1 MSVGPME
8 TEGTRSPLER
18 FVRDYV
24 EAAGGVWDEIEPQV
38 YDVMLPAA
46 TQEGEGEP
54 GVLRLAFDPEAL
66 PEHPQAQLAS
76 FGTPLVDRLLQDALE
91 QGRCAELY
99 LLGLNL
105 QPHQL
110 PQRLARAVTL
120 TDPAARGEPLPLEIQ
135 RLRAMLFP
143 QVVFWFEATFTSDQ
157 KEQEVLPLAV
167 DLHHGRQVRHLEQ
180 LLDPSRL
187 GDRFSPPLPEV
198 HGLDRGAAYLL
209 AREQIVRTMTALA
222 NTRARELAERL
233 DRQAAR
239 MSKYYDDLAAE
250 LEDQRRRAAARG
262 DEDAKFAARRE
273 ALARERE
280 LRIAELR
287 RKNALSV
294 RLRLLNL
301 LVIRQ
306 PKLLVHAVAHPA
318 TGAPLPLELVFDP
331 LVEAVEAPP
340 CPVSRRPSFELHR
353 QRSALVCPACV
364 TASTPLRKHKPR

>member
-1 MSVGPME
+1 MSVGWLE
-8 TEGTRSPLER
+8 AAGTRTPLEQ

-46 TQEGEGEP
+46 ADGGGGEP

-76 FGTPLVDRLLQDALE
+76 FGTPLVDTLLQEALE
-91 QGRCAELY
+91 RGRCAELY
-99 LLGLNL
+99 RLGLNL

-110 PQRLARAVTL
+110 PQRVVRSMKLV
-120 TDPAARGEPLPLEIQ
+120 DPAARGEPMLLEIE
-135 RLRAMLFP
+135 RVRALLFP
-143 QVVFWFEATFTSDQ
+143 QVVFWFEANFTSDQ
-157 KEQEVLPLAV
+157 QEQEVLPLAV
-167 DLHHGRQVRHLEQ
+167 DLHYGRQVRHLEQ
-180 LLDPSRL
+180 LLDPAGL
-187 GDRFSPPLPEV
+187 GERFSPPLPEAR
-198 HGLDRGAAYLL
+198 GIDRSAAYLL
-209 AREQIVRTMTALA
+209 AREQIVRTLAALS

-239 MSKYYDDLAAE
+239 MSKYYDDLAGE
-250 LEDQRRRAAARG
+250 LEEQRRRAAARG
-262 DEDAKFAARRE
+262 DEDSKFAARRE

-280 LRIAELR
+280 LRISELR

-306 PKLLVHAVAHPA
+306 PKLLLQAVARPA
-318 TGAPLPLELVFDP
+318 QGSPLPLDLIFDP

-340 CPVSRRPSFELHR
+340 CPVCQRPSFELHR
-353 QRSALVCPACV
+353 QRSALVCPACATV
-364 TASTPLRKHKPR
+364 SPALRKNKPR

>member
-1 MSVGPME
+1 MSVGRME
-8 TEGTRSPLER
+8 TEGTRSPLEQ

-38 YDVMLPAA
+38 YDVMLSAA
-46 TQEGEGEP
+46 TDGGGGEP

-76 FGTPLVDRLLQDALE
+76 FGTPLVDRLLQAALE
-91 QGRCAELY
+91 QGRCAELT

-110 PQRLARAVTL
+110 PQRIARAVKL
-120 TDPAARGEPLPLEIQ
+120 TDPSGEPLPLEIQ
-135 RLRAMLFP
+135 RLRALLFP

-187 GDRFSPPLPEV
+187 SERFSPPLPEAP
-198 HGLDRGAAYLL
+198 GIDRGAAYLL
-209 AREQIVRTMTALA
+209 AREQIVRTMAALA

-239 MSKYYDDLAAE
+239 MSKYYDDLAEE
-250 LEDQRRRAAARG
+250 LEEQRRRAAARG
-262 DEDAKFAARRE
+262 DEDVKFAARRE

-280 LRIAELR
+280 LRITELR

-306 PKLLVHAVAHPA
+306 PKLLVHAVAHLA
-318 TGAPLPLELVFDP
+318 TGATLPLELVFDP

-340 CPVSRRPSFELHR
+340 CPVCQRPSFELHR

-364 TASTPLRKHKPR
+364 TISTPLRKHKPR